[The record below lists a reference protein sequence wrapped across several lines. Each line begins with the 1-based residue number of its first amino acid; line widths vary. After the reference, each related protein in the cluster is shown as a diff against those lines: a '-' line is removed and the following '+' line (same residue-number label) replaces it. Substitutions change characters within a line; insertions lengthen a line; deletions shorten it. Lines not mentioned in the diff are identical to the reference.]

1 MDYQVFKN
9 AVIAEAEA
17 LGIAEYELYYQSG
30 SDTSVGVF
38 GHEINEFS
46 SSESGGVCFRC
57 IVDGKMGY
65 ASTQALSEDEAKAVV
80 RRAADNAVC
89 LETEEQV
96 FLCEGGKT
104 YQALNVQPYELPT
117 TEELIATAL
126 ATQEKI
132 YAADPMVIDGCQT
145 QAIAESSEVA
155 IYNSKGLDLYHT
167 SRAAGLVVAA
177 VVSNGTEM
185 SDSYEIKLGKLDT
198 LDTDAL
204 TKKAVADAKRKLGGE
219 PPKSGAMPVIFDT
232 DAMCSLLGVFSSIF
246 SSENAQKGLSRLAGQ
261 EGQTIAS
268 PIVTLV
274 DDPFHPENPEQ
285 MNFDGE
291 GCPTVTKK
299 VIENGVLN
307 TLLYNM
313 KTAAVAGRETTG
325 NASKAGYDSPVG
337 IRPFTMYLANGDL
350 TEEELLAK
358 AGNGVYITD
367 LGGLHAGAN
376 PISGDFSLQSSGF
389 KIENGQKTDYIK
401 SFTVAGNFYELLKSI
416 VALADNCHL
425 PRAMGSTT
433 FGSPSVLVEGLTVAG
448 K

>member
-1 MDYQVFKN
+1 MDYQIFKN
-9 AVIAEAEA
+9 AVIAEAA
-17 LGIAEYELYYQSG
+17 SLGIAEYELYYQSG

-38 GHEINEFS
+38 GHEVNEFS

-65 ASTQALSEDEAKAVV
+65 ASTQALNESEARELV
-80 RRAADNAVC
+80 RRAADNGAC
-89 LETEEQV
+89 QETEEAV

-104 YQALNVQPYELPT
+104 YHPLERKLYDLPT

-145 QAIAESSEVA
+145 QAVSEESQIA
-155 IYNSKGLDLYHT
+155 IYNSKGLDLSYASKT
-167 SRAAGLVVAA
+167 AGLVVAA

-198 LDTDAL
+198 IDTDTL
-204 TKKAVADAKRKLGGE
+204 TAKAVADAKRKLGGE
-219 PPKSGAMPVIFDT
+219 PPKSGAMPVIFDP

-246 SSENAQKGLSRLAGQ
+246 SSENTQKGLSRLAGQ
-261 EGQTIAS
+261 EGQAIAA
-268 PIVTLV
+268 PCVTLV
-274 DDPFHPENPEQ
+274 DDPFHAENPAP

-291 GCPTVTKK
+291 GCPTYTKN
-299 VIENGVLN
+299 VIENGVLT

-313 KTAAVAGRETTG
+313 KTANLAGKETTG

-337 IRPFTMYLANGDL
+337 IRPFTMYLKGGDIS
-350 TEEELLAK
+350 EEALLQK

-401 SFTVAGNFYELLKSI
+401 SFTVAGNFYDLLKNI

-425 PRAMGSTT
+425 PRAMGSTA
-433 FGSPSVLVEGLTVAG
+433 FGSPSVLVEGLSVAG